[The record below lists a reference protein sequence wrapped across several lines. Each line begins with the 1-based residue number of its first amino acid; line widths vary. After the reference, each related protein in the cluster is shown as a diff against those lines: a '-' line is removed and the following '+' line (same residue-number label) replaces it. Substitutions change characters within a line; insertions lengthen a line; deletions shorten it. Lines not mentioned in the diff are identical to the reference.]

1 MALIN
6 FLSAIA
12 NSTKDSSI
20 SSLVC
25 LQSSAENNLDLMHK
39 VLGFKIQRQLSSIP
53 NGGTGVIV
61 TAGFIPAGTVT
72 SLYPGLLYQPHEPIF
87 FQSLG
92 NPFIF
97 RCIDGLLIDGN
108 DKGISRLLYKSCH
121 GRDRLGPFSLC
132 DASWLTNWPINPLAV
147 GQYVNNH
154 NKDFPANVAY
164 QEFDLPFNF
173 PFHLR
178 QYLPNNFYSA
188 NVGDAGQQQR
198 YTANVARR
206 LSINIEGG
214 GKESM
219 TAQNKEEFAGRL
231 DDNSYEL
238 ETLACHVGQNPQQHH
253 SRDIV
258 APISLSTTFAL
269 DEPQD
274 HSRYRYTRVGNPT
287 RNSLQECLAAIEGA
301 KHAFVFSSGMAATLN
316 IMFLLRAHDHVVC
329 GADGYGGTYRFF
341 AQCATRMAI
350 ETTFVDFADLEVFR
364 KALRPNTKLVW
375 LEPVS
380 NPSTTVVDVGAVV
393 QMTRNHAPHALIV
406 ADNTFLT
413 PCLQKPLEYGV
424 DIVLYSLTKY
434 MNGMG
439 SVPSPFD
446 CFLVNRGL
454 RTLPLR
460 MLRHGDSALQ
470 VAQALE
476 KNPRVSRVLY
486 PGQWQESN
494 LRIFTLAISLGGHES
509 LAAMPCYMTHASVP
523 TDELLALG
531 ITDNFVRLSVGLEN
545 PRDLIDDLEQAI
557 LKAEC
562 DEPREIMG
570 IAVGG
575 VSSPVRVW
583 PAPPACVSKDKHQRI

>member
-1 MALIN
+1 MGLRRLLEKWKQYRYRFVPWLAYNLKDRSVRSVPKGDKDKLVLDEEVKMALIN

-198 YTANVARR
+198 LTRLVVLVA
-206 LSINIEGG
+206 
-214 GKESM
+214 
-219 TAQNKEEFAGRL
+219 T
-231 DDNSYEL
+231 
-238 ETLACHVGQNPQQHH
+238 
-253 SRDIV
+253 RDIHCGEEL
-258 APISLSTTFAL
+258 LSSYF
-269 DEPQD
+269 
-274 HSRYRYTRVGNPT
+274 
-287 RNSLQECLAAIEGA
+287 
-301 KHAFVFSSGMAATLN
+301 
-316 IMFLLRAHDHVVC
+316 
-329 GADGYGGTYRFF
+329 
-341 AQCATRMAI
+341 
-350 ETTFVDFADLEVFR
+350 
-364 KALRPNTKLVW
+364 
-375 LEPVS
+375 
-380 NPSTTVVDVGAVV
+380 TVV
-393 QMTRNHAPHALIV
+393 H
-406 ADNTFLT
+406 
-413 PCLQKPLEYGV
+413 
-424 DIVLYSLTKY
+424 
-434 MNGMG
+434 
-439 SVPSPFD
+439 
-446 CFLVNRGL
+446 
-454 RTLPLR
+454 
-460 MLRHGDSALQ
+460 
-470 VAQALE
+470 
-476 KNPRVSRVLY
+476 
-486 PGQWQESN
+486 
-494 LRIFTLAISLGGHES
+494 
-509 LAAMPCYMTHASVP
+509 
-523 TDELLALG
+523 
-531 ITDNFVRLSVGLEN
+531 
-545 PRDLIDDLEQAI
+545 
-557 LKAEC
+557 
-562 DEPREIMG
+562 
-570 IAVGG
+570 
-575 VSSPVRVW
+575 
-583 PAPPACVSKDKHQRI
+583 